1 MTRLAE
7 IEAQISGMSDLQ
19 NIIAAMRSL
28 SGMRLREAQRAV
40 PGIRQYAEVV
50 ADGIADTLSMVQAT
64 VRGRPDTSAAKPG
77 PTAIILCASEHGFV
91 GGFNDRVVEAALDA
105 LTPQD
110 KLFVLGSRG
119 AARASEM
126 HHPPAWFGP
135 MATRPDAVSAV
146 VQRLSE
152 ELFRQIAAREIT
164 RVEAVYAVSRQGA
177 ASTIE
182 RRPLLPLD
190 ARIRQSQQKHQAP
203 LHNMAP
209 AKLLEKLTEE
219 YVFARLTEAAVESIS
234 AENAARLSAT
244 QAAHDNISNMLTALQ
259 SDARQSRQSEI
270 TTEILELAVGAAM
283 VGDQ

>member
-40 PGIRQYAEVV
+40 PVIRQYAEVV
-50 ADGIADTLSMVQAT
+50 AGGIADTLSMVHDK
-64 VRGRPDTSAAKPG
+64 PDMSEAKPG

-91 GGFNDRVVEAALDA
+91 GGFNDRVVEAAMDA
-105 LTPQD
+105 LGPRD
-110 KLFVLGSRG
+110 KLFVLGTRG
-119 AARASEM
+119 AARAAEM
-126 HHPPAWFGP
+126 NHTPTWFGP
-135 MATRPDAVSAV
+135 MATRPDAVSTV

-152 ELFRQIAAREIT
+152 ELFRQIETREIT
-164 RVEAVYAVSRQGA
+164 RVEAVCAVSRQGT
-177 ASTIE
+177 ASTVE
-182 RRPLLPLD
+182 RRSLLPLD
-190 ARIRQSQQKHQAP
+190 ADIRQSKQKHQAP
-203 LHNMAP
+203 LHNMDP
-209 AKLLEKLTEE
+209 ANLLEKLTEE

-244 QAAHDNISNMLTALQ
+244 QAAHDNISTMLTALQ

>member
-19 NIIAAMRSL
+19 NIVAAMRSL

-50 ADGIADTLSMVQAT
+50 ADGIADTLSMVQAM
-64 VRGRPDTSAAKPG
+64 VRGSPDTSETKPG

-91 GGFNDRVVEAALDA
+91 GGFNDRVVEAALNA

-119 AARASEM
+119 AARATEM
-126 HHPPAWFGP
+126 NRPPAWFGP

-146 VQRLSE
+146 VQRLSG

-164 RVEAVYAVSRQGA
+164 RVEAVYAVSRQGTA
-177 ASTIE
+177 ATVE

-190 ARIRQSQQKHQAP
+190 ARIRQPKQKHQAP

-244 QAAHDNISNMLTALQ
+244 QAAHDNISSMLTALQ

>member
-50 ADGIADTLSMVQAT
+50 AGGIADTLSMVH
-64 VRGRPDTSAAKPG
+64 GKPDMSEAKPG
-77 PTAIILCASEHGFV
+77 TTAIILCASEHGFV
-91 GGFNDRVVEAALDA
+91 GGFNDRVVAAALNA
-105 LTPQD
+105 LGPQD

-119 AARASEM
+119 AARATEM
-126 HHPPAWFGP
+126 NRTPAWFGP
-135 MATRPDAVSAV
+135 MATRPDAVSAA

-164 RVEAVYAVSRQGA
+164 RVEAIYAASRQGA
-177 ASTIE
+177 ASTVE

-190 ARIRQSQQKHQAP
+190 VRIPQTKQKHQAP
-203 LHNMAP
+203 LHNMDP

-244 QAAHDNISNMLTALQ
+244 QAAHDNISTMLTTLQ

>member
-50 ADGIADTLSMVQAT
+50 ADGIADTLSMVQAM

-135 MATRPDAVSAV
+135 MATRPDAVSTM

-164 RVEAVYAVSRQGA
+164 RVEAVYAVSRQGT
-177 ASTIE
+177 ASTVE

-190 ARIRQSQQKHQAP
+190 ARIRQPKQKHQAP
-203 LHNMAP
+203 LHNMDP

-244 QAAHDNISNMLTALQ
+244 QAAHDNISSMLTALQ

>member
-50 ADGIADTLSMVQAT
+50 ADGIADTLSMVQAM
-64 VRGRPDTSAAKPG
+64 VRGSPDTSGAKPG
-77 PTAIILCASEHGFV
+77 PTAVILCASEHGFV
-91 GGFNDRVVEAALDA
+91 GGFNDRVVEAALNA
-105 LTPQD
+105 LGPQD

-119 AARASEM
+119 AARATEM
-126 HHPPAWFGP
+126 NRAPAWFGP
-135 MATRPDAVSAV
+135 MATRPDAVSAA

-164 RVEAVYAVSRQGA
+164 RVEAIFSASRQGA
-177 ASTIE
+177 ASTVE

-190 ARIRQSQQKHQAP
+190 ARIRQPKQKHQTP
-203 LHNMAP
+203 LHNMDP

-244 QAAHDNISNMLTALQ
+244 QAAHDNISTMLTTLQ